1 MRARYV
7 LIFLVLWVETVS
19 GQTRIDVNYLG
30 ERKYNFFLQFS
41 VPASREVVY
50 ALLTDYNHLHRLNQS
65 IKSSE
70 LVRQIAPDTTRV
82 KMFAEACVL
91 VFCKEV
97 TLVEDV
103 KIVEPATQLRSE
115 AVPFLSD
122 VESAQTV
129 WRIEAQEN
137 GTQITCESAVQFKFW
152 APPLIGPLAIRHALR
167 KNVKQTIESIKQLTS
182 TEFSPP

>member
-1 MRARYV
+1 MRV
-7 LIFLVLWVETVS
+7 LFVFVCLVLWAGAAS

-30 ERKYNFFLQFS
+30 ERKYTFYLQFT
-41 VPASREVVY
+41 VPASRESVY

-70 LVRQIAPDTTRV
+70 QVRQIAADTTRV
-82 KMFAEACVL
+82 KMLAEACVL
-91 VFCKEV
+91 VFCKQV

-103 KIVEPATQLRSE
+103 KVVEPEAQLRSE

-122 VESAQTV
+122 VESAQTT
-129 WRIEAQEN
+129 WWISTKGN

-167 KNVKQTIESIKQLTS
+167 KNVTQTIESIRQLTS
-182 TEFSPP
+182 TESGSS